1 MSYILDAL
9 RRADSERERERG
21 AVPGLHAKPVAA
33 SGAEADDGA
42 RGLNPLV
49 WVVVGLAL
57 LLVGVLAWLPF
68 GRDAPAAAALDVP
81 EPAAR
86 VAVASS
92 LPAPVTA
99 SVPAPMGS
107 PASAAPSAPPAAPTA
122 GAPARAAA
130 VAAAA
135 NPAVPPVALPA
146 IPAPPPQAA
155 PIVRKAEAPVAA
167 AGPRTASPGLPASA
181 PAAPASAA
189 LGSAASVPEARI
201 AAVSE
206 LPQDIQRQ
214 LPQLV
219 IGGSVYSPLPASRF
233 LIVNGQVF
241 HEGDKPATD
250 LLLEQIRLK
259 SAVLR
264 FKGHRYE
271 VFY

>member
-9 RRADSERERERG
+9 RRADSERERG

-68 GRDAPAAAALDVP
+68 GREAPAAAALDVP

-86 VAVASS
+86 VTVASS

-99 SVPAPMGS
+99 SVPAPTGS
-107 PASAAPSAPPAAPTA
+107 PASAAPSAP
-122 GAPARAAA
+122 
-130 VAAAA
+130 
-135 NPAVPPVALPA
+135 PAVPPVALPA

-167 AGPRTASPGLPASA
+167 AGPRTASPGVPASA

-189 LGSAASVPEARI
+189 LGSAASAPEARI

>member
-107 PASAAPSAPPAAPTA
+107 PASAAPSAAPAAPTV
-122 GAPARAAA
+122 GAPARAA
-130 VAAAA
+130 VA
-135 NPAVPPVALPA
+135 
-146 IPAPPPQAA
+146 AA

-167 AGPRTASPGLPASA
+167 AGPRTASPGVPASA

>member
-9 RRADSERERERG
+9 RRAVSERERERG

-122 GAPARAAA
+122 SAPAR
-130 VAAAA
+130 AAA

-167 AGPRTASPGLPASA
+167 AGPRTASPGLPAS
-181 PAAPASAA
+181 APASAA